1 MDSLIQNEKPRL
13 VNAGQ
18 GFSHLNTVEYK
29 GRFLYSKYNPVRAI
43 ETLIDSLEILPGTL
57 VVVFSPLLWYGFEKL
72 VAKMSENC
80 RIIAIEG
87 DGQLEA
93 IARDSS
99 VPFHHDRF
107 EGLFNI
113 KNTADIESRIKKLVS
128 TGKIKRSLRIDF
140 SAGVQFSKELYD
152 YTAMAIQD
160 TISVFWKNRLTLVKM
175 GRLFSKNLF
184 KNLSKMKDAILL
196 DDMKQKVVKPLIVL
210 GAGEGIDTIDWNE
223 IDTKEF
229 FIICVDASLQPLL
242 DRQIIPDAVVG
253 MESQFAIQKVYTGV
267 SGSLENSDILF
278 FADLSSRHEIID
290 LLGKKTVFFASKY
303 SDGTFF
309 NRLQDKGV
317 VDTYMMPMGSVGLAA
332 VYIACILRKDEDIPI
347 YVSGLDFSY
356 SIGTT
361 HAKNT
366 SAHKGRLAQCRRT
379 IPVENYD
386 AAYGPS
392 SEYAVDKHGNRT
404 ITLKNMLSYAQQ
416 FRMFF
421 SKTKNLYDASQTGL
435 DLGIQQRKISSGKNL
450 ISGPSLIYD
459 AGNNLSSSAKKFVD
473 EERNSLEQIKDLLS
487 QGEKSSFYDG
497 NSLETQLKKL
507 LDCREYLYLHFPDGY
522 QLSMDTSFLKRIR
535 AEVDYFLKLM
545 KEN

>member
-1 MDSLIQNEKPRL
+1 MIQNEKPRL

-29 GRFLYSKYNPVRAI
+29 GRYLYSKYNPVRAI
-43 ETLIDSLEILPGTL
+43 EALIDSFEILPGTL
-57 VVVFSPLLWYGFEKL
+57 VVIFSPLLWYGFEKL
-72 VAKMSENC
+72 AAKLTDNC
-80 RIIAIEG
+80 SVIAIES
-87 DGQLEA
+87 DDQLES

-99 VPFHHDRF
+99 IPFSHKNF

-113 KNTADIESRIKKLVS
+113 KNTAEIEGRIKNLVS
-128 TGKIKRSLRIDF
+128 TGVIKRSLRIDF

-160 TISVFWKNRLTLVKM
+160 AISVFWKNRLTLVKM

-184 KNLSKMKDAILL
+184 KNLQKMKDALLL
-196 DDMKQKVVKPLIVL
+196 DDMKETISKPLIVL
-210 GAGEGIDTIDWNE
+210 GAGEGIDTIDWE
-223 IDTKEF
+223 SIETKDF

-242 DRQIIPDAVVG
+242 DRHIVPDAIVG
-253 MESQFAIQKVYTGV
+253 MESQYAIQKVYTGV
-267 SGSLENSDILF
+267 SKALEISDTLF
-278 FADLSSRHEIID
+278 FADLSSRHEIVD

-309 NRLQDKGV
+309 NRLKEKGI
-317 VDTYMMPMGSVGLAA
+317 VDDYMMPMGSVGLAA
-332 VYIACILRKDEDIPI
+332 VYIACSLRKDENIPV

-356 SIGTT
+356 SIGST

-366 SAHKGRLAQCRRT
+366 SAHKGRLIQCKRT

-392 SEYAVDKHGNRT
+392 SEYAVDKHGNRI

-421 SKTKNLYDASQTGL
+421 SKTKNLFDASETGL
-435 DLGIQQRKISSGKNL
+435 DLGVQRKKIGEEKNL
-450 ISGPSLIYD
+450 ISESPFIYN
-459 AGNNLSSSAKKFVD
+459 ATNRLSSSALEFIA

-487 QGEKSSFYDG
+487 QGEESSFYDG
-497 NSLETQLKKL
+497 TGLEMQLKKL
-507 LDCREYLYLHFPDGY
+507 LECREYLYLHFPDGY
-522 QLSMDTSFLKRIR
+522 RLSMDTSFLKRVR
-535 AEVDYFLKLM
+535 AEVDFFLKLM
-545 KEN
+545 MQS